1 MRSRDAAA
9 LLLVAGAALFAGV
22 DAWSMSARSTVPL
35 TWHGTVTA
43 TDARAEDAGDVY
55 FVTVG
60 GDEVHVDAS
69 VAALLHPGDRVDKA
83 RWSHTLRVNGV
94 PHAVSYSREARRM
107 QTFAPL
113 LVIVAAILVYPRPLW
128 RRAPT
133 RS

>member
-9 LLLVAGAALFAGV
+9 ALLVAGAALFAGV
-22 DAWSMSARSTVPL
+22 GVWSTSARSTIPL
-35 TWHGTVTA
+35 TWHGAVTA
-43 TDARAEDAGDVY
+43 TDARAEDAGDVD

-60 GDEVHVDAS
+60 GDEVHVDPP

-83 RWSHTLRVNGV
+83 RWSRTLRVNGV
-94 PHAVSYSREARRM
+94 PHDVSYSREARRM
-107 QTFAPL
+107 RVLAPL
-113 LVIVAAILVYPRPLW
+113 LVIAAAILVYPRRLW